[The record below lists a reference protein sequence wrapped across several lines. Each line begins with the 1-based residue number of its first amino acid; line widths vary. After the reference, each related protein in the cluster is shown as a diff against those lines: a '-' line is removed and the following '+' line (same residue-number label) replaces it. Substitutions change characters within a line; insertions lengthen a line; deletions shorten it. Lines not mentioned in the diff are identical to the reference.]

1 MQSMPYGAPAQEPAV
16 APPSSGAGRS
26 GQSSETARYGGRWSH
41 RELLRWIP
49 NLVHPWNQLNLSK
62 GALGSH
68 GYTHTHARA
77 YTLATDPLIAVVCSD
92 PTIAWDGRRRSRNSK
107 GDMPETTKTE
117 RNSGALPR
125 RPHGFLYQS
134 PHALRAKPKG
144 PRRWP
149 ADVGYIREII
159 SRLDRVLRRVLA
171 SRKWL
176 TTHLGTTYPT

>member
-1 MQSMPYGAPAQEPAV
+1 MEPPRALALDPQPGAPVESAQPFE
-16 APPSSGAGRS
+16 GRPWKPWLHPHS
-26 GQSSETARYGGRWSH
+26 RPRLHLGYGPFDSR
-41 RELLRWIP
+41 RLF
-49 NLVHPWNQLNLSK
+49 
-62 GALGSH
+62 
-68 GYTHTHARA
+68 RA
-77 YTLATDPLIAVVCSD
+77 KMATDPLIAVVCSD